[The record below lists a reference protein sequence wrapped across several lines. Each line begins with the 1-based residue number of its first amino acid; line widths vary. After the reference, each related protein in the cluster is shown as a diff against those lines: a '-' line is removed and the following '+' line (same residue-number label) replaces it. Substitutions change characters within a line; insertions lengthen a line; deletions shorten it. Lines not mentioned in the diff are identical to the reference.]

1 MTDYKTLH
9 YDAVCVGD
17 KLPAQDIDIT
27 TGLIVSTALATRD
40 FEPVH
45 HDKAVAQAAG
55 LPDVFMNILTSQ
67 SFMTRFATD
76 WSGPEAVVKSLDIRL
91 GAPNVPGM
99 VMTVTGEVTAKDD
112 DSGVV
117 DIAVLGENNIW
128 GMHMQGTVQL
138 QLPLSNKGGA

>member
-1 MTDYKTLH
+1 MNEFKTLTRA
-9 YDAVCVGD
+9 DVSVGD
-17 KLPAQDIDIT
+17 KLPAQAIDIT
-27 TGLIVSTALATRD
+27 TGLVVGGALATRD

-67 SFMTRFATD
+67 GLMTRFATD

-99 VMTVTGEVTAKDD
+99 VMTVTGEVSAKNEDT
-112 DSGVV
+112 GVV
-117 DIAVLGENNIW
+117 DITVTGENNIW
-128 GMHMQGTVQL
+128 GMHMQGTVQVA
-138 QLPLSNKGGA
+138 LPMEA

>member
-1 MTDYKTLH
+1 MKEFKTLTR
-9 YDAVCVGD
+9 AEVSVGD
-17 KLPAQDIDIT
+17 KLPAQTIDIT
-27 TGLIVSTALATRD
+27 TGLVVGGALATRD

-67 SFMTRFATD
+67 GLMTRFTTD

-99 VMTVTGEVTAKDD
+99 VMTVTGEVSAKNEET
-112 DSGVV
+112 GVV

-138 QLPLSNKGGA
+138 TLPMEA

>member
-1 MTDYKTLH
+1 MNEYKTV
-9 YDAVCVGD
+9 AAAEVSVGD
-17 KLPAQDIDIT
+17 KLPPIDIDIS
-27 TGLIVSTALATRD
+27 TGLVVAGALVTRD

-45 HDKAVAQAAG
+45 HSKAVAQASG

-67 SFMTRFATD
+67 GLMTRYATD
-76 WSGPEAVVKSLDIRL
+76 WSGPEAVVRSLDIRL

-99 VMTVTGEVTAKDD
+99 VMTVTGEITAKDET
-112 DSGVV
+112 SGVV

-138 QLPLSNKGGA
+138 ALPMEA

>member
-1 MTDYKTLH
+1 MKEFKTLTR
-9 YDAVCVGD
+9 AEVSVGD
-17 KLPAQDIDIT
+17 KLPAQTIDIT
-27 TGLIVSTALATRD
+27 TGLVVGGALATRD

-67 SFMTRFATD
+67 GLMTRFATD

-99 VMTVTGEVTAKDD
+99 VMTVTGEVSAKNEET
-112 DSGVV
+112 GVV

-138 QLPLSNKGGA
+138 ALPMEA

>member
-1 MTDYKTLH
+1 MKEFKTLTR
-9 YDAVCVGD
+9 AEVSVGD
-17 KLPAQDIDIT
+17 KLPAQAIDIT
-27 TGLIVSTALATRD
+27 TGLVVGGALATRD

-67 SFMTRFATD
+67 GLMTRFATD

-91 GAPNVPGM
+91 GAPNIPGM
-99 VMTVTGEVTAKDD
+99 VMTVTGEVSAKNEET
-112 DSGVV
+112 GVV
-117 DIAVLGENNIW
+117 DIAVVGENNIW

-138 QLPLSNKGGA
+138 ALPMEA

>member
-1 MTDYKTLH
+1 MSEYNTRN
-9 YDAVCVGD
+9 YDEVSVGD
-17 KLPAQDIDIT
+17 KLEPLQIDIT

-40 FEPVH
+40 YEPVH
-45 HDKAVAQAAG
+45 HVKGVAQSTG

-99 VMTVTGEVTAKDD
+99 VMTVSGEVTAKDD
-112 DSGVV
+112 ANGVV
-117 DIAVLGENNIW
+117 DVAIVGENNIW

-138 QLPLSNKGGA
+138 ALPQGA

>member
-1 MTDYKTLH
+1 MKEFKTLTR
-9 YDAVCVGD
+9 AEVSVGD
-17 KLPAQDIDIT
+17 KLPAQAIDIT
-27 TGLIVSTALATRD
+27 TGLVVGGALATRD

-67 SFMTRFATD
+67 GLMTRFATD

-99 VMTVTGEVTAKDD
+99 VMTVTGEVSAKNEET
-112 DSGVV
+112 GVV
-117 DIAVLGENNIW
+117 DIAVIGENNIW

-138 QLPLSNKGGA
+138 ALPQEA

>member
-1 MTDYKTLH
+1 MTQYNTLK
-9 YDAVCVGD
+9 YEQVAVGD
-17 KLPAQDIDIT
+17 KLPALDIDIT

-40 FEPVH
+40 YEPVH
-45 HDKAVAQAAG
+45 HDKAQAQAAG

-99 VMTVTGEVTAKDD
+99 VMTINGEVKAKDD
-112 DSGVV
+112 VAGVV
-117 DIAVLGENNIW
+117 DIEIVGENNIW

-138 QLPLSNKGGA
+138 ALPKGA

>member
-1 MTDYKTLH
+1 MKECKTLTR
-9 YDAVCVGD
+9 AQVSVGD
-17 KLPAQDIDIT
+17 KLPALTIDIT
-27 TGLIVSTALATRD
+27 TGLVVGGALASRD

-45 HDKAVAQAAG
+45 HDRAVAQAAG

-67 SFMTRFATD
+67 GLMTRFATD

-99 VMTVTGEVTAKDD
+99 EMTVTGEVSAKNEET
-112 DSGVV
+112 GVV

-138 QLPLSNKGGA
+138 ALPMEA

>member
-1 MTDYKTLH
+1 MKEFKTLTR
-9 YDAVCVGD
+9 AEVSVGD
-17 KLPAQDIDIT
+17 KLPAQTIDIT
-27 TGLIVSTALATRD
+27 TGLVVGGALATRD

-67 SFMTRFATD
+67 GLMTRFTTD

-99 VMTVTGEVTAKDD
+99 VMTVTGEVSAKNEET
-112 DSGVV
+112 GVV
-117 DIAVLGENNIW
+117 DIAVIGENNIW

-138 QLPLSNKGGA
+138 TLPMEA

>member
-1 MTDYKTLH
+1 MKEFKTLTR
-9 YDAVCVGD
+9 AEVSVGD
-17 KLPAQDIDIT
+17 KLPAQTIDIT
-27 TGLIVSTALATRD
+27 TGLVVGGALATRD

-67 SFMTRFATD
+67 GLMTRFATD

-99 VMTVTGEVTAKDD
+99 VMTVTGEVSAKNEET
-112 DSGVV
+112 GVV

-138 QLPLSNKGGA
+138 TLPKEA